1 MDDEKFVVIWKKFE
15 NEKNEYEKYKKEI
28 IIYMEYLGL
37 LVICNKKDSLIEE
50 NLVWYYFF
58 SMNKRK
64 FGKDFEKLK

>member
-1 MDDEKFVVIWKKFE
+1 
-15 NEKNEYEKYKKEI
+15 
-28 IIYMEYLGL
+28 MEYLGL

-64 FGKDFEKLK
+64 FDKDFEKLKQYKILFIFCF